1 MQTKTNTELA
11 PVQEGELVGKYVK
24 FQFNHLFQVVKCN
37 LKIISVKDGIVRAKI
52 PSRVMSLPF
61 PPYGKTK
68 NVVRFEVDKVL
79 PFVVS

>member
-1 MQTKTNTELA
+1 MQTKTSTELA

-37 LKIISVKDGIVRAKI
+37 LKIISVKDGVVRARI
-52 PSRVMSLPF
+52 PSRIMSLPF

-68 NVVRFEVDKVL
+68 NVVRFDVDKVL
-79 PFVVS
+79 PFIVS